1 MKLSKKIA
9 VAVAASA
16 LMASAGMVTP
26 VLAADADN
34 IIAGGATFP
43 LNIIESC
50 RATFAGD
57 EEFNPL
63 KATVNYTGVGSGTGR
78 KNFFANTYDGFGM
91 SDSMYQPTGSS
102 KPDSGYRTSFVWLPL
117 ISGAID
123 VAYRLDGVKPAG
135 TVLQLTPTT
144 VAKIFSGAVKNWNDP
159 AIKLDNPVA
168 KKPKLS
174 ALNGAAKFSLAKKG
188 TKVNLTVSLKSSI
201 VKSKTKNLVVTAS
214 VTGLTGTTTS
224 KVRYNKKPKAGTTVL
239 SLPYAK
245 GTEYSIKYNNV
256 VLGHVSI
263 DPTSITLPNTLITVY
278 HRKDT
283 SGTTNNF
290 LNFLNKTVPAV
301 WTTSAAD
308 AFGVPSG
315 TIPSD
320 GSFVSAQGNDGVANG
335 VMNKDGAIGYAEVSF
350 VNERQSIGKPITAA
364 KIQNGAGVFLA
375 GSSAGAAKFV
385 SAAAVN
391 ETTGVVTFDYANKV
405 ADAFPITAVSY
416 FMANTSANTDSKN
429 TAAKMLTAKRFATYV
444 LDKCAPEVAELKGY
458 AALPANIV
466 AISKK
471 LVENI
476 K

>member
-57 EEFNPL
+57 TTANPL
-63 KATVNYTGVGSGTGR
+63 GATVNYTGVGSGTGR

-91 SDSMYQPTGSS
+91 SDSMYQPTGSA

-135 TVLQLTPTT
+135 TVLNLTPAT
-144 VAKIFSGAVKNWNDP
+144 VAKIFAGTIKTWNDP
-159 AIKLDNPVA
+159 LIKADNPVA
-168 KKPKLS
+168 AKPKLS
-174 ALNGAAKFSLAKKG
+174 GLNGAANFALKKSG
-188 TKVNLTVSLKSSI
+188 KKVALTISLKSSI
-201 VKSKTKNLVVTAS
+201 VNKKTKNLVVTS
-214 VTGLTGTTTS
+214 SKDGGVTNT
-224 KVRYNKKPKAGTTVL
+224 KRYNAKPKAGKIVVT
-239 SLPYAK
+239 LPYSV

-256 VLGHVSI
+256 VLGTVSI
-263 DPTSITLPNTLITVY
+263 DQTSVVLPSTLITVY

-290 LNFLNKTVPAV
+290 LNYLNKTVPEI

-315 TIPSD
+315 TVPSD

-335 VMNKDGAIGYAEVSF
+335 VMNKDGGIGYAEVSF
-350 VNERQSIGKPITAA
+350 VNERQSAGKSIAAA
-364 KIQNGAGVFLA
+364 KIKNGAGEFLA

-391 ETTGVVTFDYANKV
+391 ETTGVVTFNYANTV
-405 ADAFPITAVSY
+405 AGAYPITAVSY

-444 LDKCAPEVAELKGY
+444 LDTCAPDVAELKGY